1 MTRAGYNSLFNS
13 PKRGIM
19 QAEQAATTEEHLHG
33 FCGGQLEGK
42 DVDVGAA
49 AACSNDVFTEMFVCV
64 HPK

>member
-1 MTRAGYNSLFNS
+1 
-13 PKRGIM
+13 M
-19 QAEQAATTEEHLHG
+19 QAEQPATTEEHLHG

-49 AACSNDVFTEMFVCV
+49 CSNKVFTEMFVCV

>member
-1 MTRAGYNSLFNS
+1 MTRARYNSPFNS

-19 QAEQAATTEEHLHG
+19 QAEQPATTEEHLHG

-42 DVDVGAA
+42 DVNVG
-49 AACSNDVFTEMFVCV
+49 AACSNKVFTEMFVCV